1 MLEAISEIALLIAL
15 FTVGIK
21 IRVPVG
27 DWRWSLPLKLATISM
42 VLTIAGVVAAGY
54 WLLALPLGLALVLGA
69 TLAPT
74 DPVLASEVQL
84 RSPNDRDTLRFA
96 LTGEGGLNDGTA
108 FPFVLLGLGW
118 LGLHDLGEY
127 GGRWLLV
134 DVIWGTA
141 GGLGIGFVIGVGVAR
156 GVRALR
162 RWREDAAIL
171 DEFLLLGVIGLS
183 YGAALAAHTLG
194 FLAVLAAGLALR
206 RADDLHA
213 GSRRTA
219 EHSPLTPSM
228 LSVNE
233 QLERIVE
240 VAVVLLVGVMI
251 STGYWSMGGLALA
264 ALLILVIRPVAVW
277 LGISGESAD
286 TAPRR
291 LLAWFGIRGIG
302 SVYYAA
308 YASAHGIRPRRGGK
322 PACLRVYGDRGL
334 DRGSWGVC
342 DALNV
347 VVPSSRNADSRGAT
361 ATVGQTM
368 TSAPCTLPRGWR
380 YTPLASAAAQF
391 TMFSWKICTEGSPWI
406 GTAFRAIGSRGRHAS
421 RSAGAASPRMNSMSL
436 RGAVSTWRGALA
448 RFMESAV
455 MRRSVSFAIG
465 NAISG
470 SMNSTKLTWWSM
482 TTRTSAA

>member
-1 MLEAISEIALLIAL
+1 MGAFWFLLVGILLVVIALLGRFMDRLPVSPAMIYLFVGFALGPAAFDAIELHPARELPMLEAISEIALLIAL

-21 IRVPVG
+21 MRVPVG

-54 WLLALPLGLALVLGA
+54 WLLAMPLGLALVLGA

-108 FPFVLLGLGW
+108 FPFVFLGLGW

-127 GGRWLLV
+127 GLRWLLV
-134 DVIWGTA
+134 DLIWGTA
-141 GGLGIGFVIGVGVAR
+141 GGLGIGFVIGIGVAR

-162 RWREDAAIL
+162 RWREDAAKL
-171 DEFLLLGVIGLS
+171 DVFLLLGVIGLS

-194 FLAVLAAGLALR
+194 FLAVFAAGLALR

-213 GSRRTA
+213 GSHRTA
-219 EHSPLTPSM
+219 EHPPLTPSM

-251 STGYWSMGGLALA
+251 STGYWSTAGLALA
-264 ALLILVIRPVAVW
+264 ALLILVIRPLAV
-277 LGISGESAD
+277 LVGIRGETAD

-302 SVYYAA
+302 SVYYAT
-308 YASAHGIRPRRGGK
+308 YASAHGIPLGAAESLLACVFTVIAASIVVHGVSATPLMSLYRRRG
-322 PACLRVYGDRGL
+322 
-334 DRGSWGVC
+334 
-342 DALNV
+342 
-347 VVPSSRNADSRGAT
+347 T
-361 ATVGQTM
+361 QTP
-368 TSAPCTLPRGWR
+368 SAPP
-380 YTPLASAAAQF
+380 PLSD
-391 TMFSWKICTEGSPWI
+391 K
-406 GTAFRAIGSRGRHAS
+406 R
-421 RSAGAASPRMNSMSL
+421 
-436 RGAVSTWRGALA
+436 
-448 RFMESAV
+448 
-455 MRRSVSFAIG
+455 
-465 NAISG
+465 
-470 SMNSTKLTWWSM
+470 
-482 TTRTSAA
+482 